1 MDDPLPQPIHSL
13 ITALDAAI
21 ARLGE
26 ATSLKQRKARN
37 QVCVN
42 RGLALHERLG
52 ELRVWLNEH
61 DEDDRYLGNLAKY
74 EEGWDALNAAMEYTR
89 EYKRLHWEEINEH
102 NRHRPRRRTGH
113 NPHPP
118 SSKDRAES
126 PPPEADGGATVR
138 DADAGTQRALL

>member
-61 DEDDRYLGNLAKY
+61 DDEKHEEAFLANLAKY
-74 EEGWDALNAAMEYTR
+74 KAGWDA
-89 EYKRLHWEEINEH
+89 
-102 NRHRPRRRTGH
+102 
-113 NPHPP
+113 
-118 SSKDRAES
+118 
-126 PPPEADGGATVR
+126 
-138 DADAGTQRALL
+138 DAKLGTQILDSLACGPVRNTDLARFLGERVGAPQLQKVLKALLETGQVALVAPGVYGVAT